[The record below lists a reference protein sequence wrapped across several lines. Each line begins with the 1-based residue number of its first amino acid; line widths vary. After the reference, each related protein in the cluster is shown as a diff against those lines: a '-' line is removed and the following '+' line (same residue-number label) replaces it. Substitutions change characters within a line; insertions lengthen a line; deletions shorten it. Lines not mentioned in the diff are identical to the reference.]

1 MKKTKE
7 RQPKQKQK
15 RPWLIAGA
23 MLGIVAFTGCMG
35 NNLVFGTGTK
45 FGLDISQRSDQQP
58 EVTFGYQRAEFVSIP
73 LSKSKRVKGNASDDA
88 DAYSVLGTFSVS
100 FDPRIFSLQG
110 KKNFEIKSVTNIVS
124 GAEVI
129 TKQTNAISLPVWG
142 NAGVHVND
150 IFATGVAAKY
160 AATNTNFG
168 AFFGSNLV
176 VIAKEKAKE
185 K

>member
-1 MKKTKE
+1 MKKTKQ

-15 RPWLIAGA
+15 RPWLIVGA

-35 NNLVFGTGTK
+35 NNLVFGTATK
-45 FGLDISQRSDQQP
+45 FGLDISQRSDKQP

-73 LSKSKRVKGNASDDA
+73 LSTNLTHDASA
-88 DAYSVLGTFSVS
+88 TNEAYSVLGTFSVS

-110 KKNFEIKSVTNIVS
+110 KENFEITSVTNVVN
-124 GAEVI
+124 GADVI
-129 TKQTNAISLPVWG
+129 SKKTNSISQPVWG

-150 IFATGVAAKY
+150 LFATGIAAKY
-160 AATNTNFG
+160 AATNTSFG